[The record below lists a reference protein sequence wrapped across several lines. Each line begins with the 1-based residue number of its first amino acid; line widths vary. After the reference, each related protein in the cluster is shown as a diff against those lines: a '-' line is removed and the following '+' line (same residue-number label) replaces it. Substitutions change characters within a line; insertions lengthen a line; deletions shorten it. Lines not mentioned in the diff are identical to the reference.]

1 MECKITTQLPSFMDR
16 LLPPPSYINSFNA
29 VRFIAAIHI
38 VSGHFFERTL
48 VIHRLPADL
57 VVLLSSSASYSTS
70 LFFVL
75 SGFVLAYTRQRR
87 IDQGRS
93 NQKPFQLLVRHLMR
107 GTPYMIIGATLACAI
122 EVKRHG
128 ISVRLL
134 LDYLY
139 SLSFIPPFL
148 LRGPPLNAP
157 AWAMSVFVLGYIIDA
172 YFGQR
177 LSAKSSGQSVVGILI
192 AICLLYSLTFF
203 YSVLIPSTPSYPP
216 KAYDFRSLAIHVFPL
231 TRIFEIIL
239 GMFLGA
245 LTYSR
250 YFQIKAMIGI
260 TFFPHRLV
268 TFSTV
273 VLNAVCLALIARMS
287 GDSAFLA
294 THGLLLAPMCI
305 MLVTLAASDDWISSP
320 KLAKLFSFMG
330 RFSLPIYLLHY
341 PSMHL
346 YKISLNLAKVSLESG
361 SWLFILG
368 YLGVLSVLSILAMF
382 IVFAISS
389 MALRIRGYRFD

>member
-1 MECKITTQLPSFMDR
+1 MDR
-16 LLPPPSYINSFNA
+16 LLPPPSYINSFNV

-38 VSGHFFERTL
+38 VNGHFFQRTL
-48 VIHRLPADL
+48 MIHRLPAEL

-87 IDQGRS
+87 IDQDKS
-93 NQKPFQLLVRHLMR
+93 KQKPFQLLARHLMR
-107 GTPYMIIGATLACAI
+107 GIPYMIIGATFACAI
-122 EVKRHG
+122 EVKQHG
-128 ISVRLL
+128 ISVSLL

-139 SLSFIPPFL
+139 SISFIPPFF
-148 LRGPPLNAP
+148 LRLPPLNGP

-172 YFGQR
+172 YFGHR
-177 LSAKSSGQSVVGILI
+177 LSAKSSGQSVFRMLI
-192 AICLLYSLTFF
+192 VICLLYSLTFF
-203 YSVLIPSTPSYPP
+203 YGVLIPSTPSYPP

-239 GMFLGA
+239 GMFLGL

-250 YFQIKAMIGI
+250 YFQVKAMIGI
-260 TFFPHRLV
+260 TFFPYRLV

-273 VLNAVCLALIARMS
+273 VWNLVCLSLISRMS

-294 THGLLLAPMCI
+294 THGLLLVPMCV
-305 MLVTLAASDDWISSP
+305 MLVTLATSDDWISSP
-320 KLAKLFSFMG
+320 ELVKLFSFLG
-330 RFSLPIYLLHY
+330 RLSLPIYLLHN

-346 YKISLNLAKVSLESG
+346 YTTSLNLTRMSPESG
-361 SWLFILG
+361 SWLFVLG
-368 YLGVLSVLSILAMF
+368 YFGFLSVLSIIVMF
-382 IVFAISS
+382 IVQAISS
-389 MALRIRGYRFD
+389 MVLKIRCYRFD